1 MVRFMTGTALLFL
14 VLGLGLIGWIAG
26 RARAAA
32 FVRSAKGGPR
42 GTVNSLPYYHG
53 WFVVICAIAPA
64 LVFMFIWQ
72 SISPSLVTNMV
83 LSAPAAAD
91 LPQESFARAAILSE
105 ARAIAQ
111 GFQATAFQDSSE
123 KLVPLYKSALSYYKW
138 IGVAATLLLLFAGG
152 AFAFTKIKPNFR
164 ARSKVERVV
173 MFGLLVA
180 SLIAILTT
188 LGIFASLIF
197 ESWRF
202 FSMVSP
208 FEFLFGTE
216 WNPKSTVTPGA
227 DNGYGAIPLFW
238 GTIFI
243 GAIIAMIVAIP
254 LGLMSAI
261 FLTQYASSTVRKWM
275 KPILEI
281 LAGVPTVVY
290 GYFAALT
297 VAPAVRDFAVM
308 LGVSN
313 AASDNALAAGIV
325 MGVMIIPLVSSMS
338 DDSIAAVPNAMR
350 DGSLAMGATKSET
363 IKQVLLPAALP
374 GVVGG
379 ILLAVSR
386 AIGETMIVVMAAG
399 YTANLT
405 ANPFATITTVT
416 VQIVA
421 LLTGDQ
427 DFGSPHTLAA
437 FALGLALF
445 VTTFFLNY
453 VALRVVKKYREA
465 YE

>member
-1 MVRFMTGTALLFL
+1 MTGTALLFL
-14 VLGLGLIGWIAG
+14 VLGLGLVGWIFG
-26 RARAAA
+26 RARASG
-32 FVRSAKGGPR
+32 FVRNAKGGPR

-53 WFVVICAIAPA
+53 WFVAICAVAPA
-64 LVFMFIWQ
+64 LLFMLIWQ
-72 SISPSLVTNMV
+72 SVSPALVTNMV
-83 LSAPAAAD
+83 LSAPAAAE
-91 LPQESFARAAILSE
+91 LPQDTFARAAILSE

-111 GFQATAFQDSSE
+111 GFQTTAFQDMSE
-123 KLVPLYKSALSYYKW
+123 KLVPLYQGALSYYKW
-138 IGVAATLLLLFAGG
+138 LGVAATLLLLFAGG
-152 AFAFTKIKPNFR
+152 AFAFTRLKPDFR
-164 ARSKVERVV
+164 ARSKVERVI

-180 SLIAILTT
+180 SLIAIITT

-208 FEFLFGTE
+208 FEFLSGTD
-216 WNPKSTVTPGA
+216 WNPKAVVTAGA

-243 GAIIAMIVAIP
+243 GAIIAMVVAIP

-261 FLTQYASSTVRKWM
+261 FLTQYASSNVRKWM

-363 IKQVLLPAALP
+363 IKKVLLPAALP

-379 ILLAVSR
+379 VLLAVSR

-405 ANPFATITTVT
+405 ANPFDTITTIT

-437 FALGLALF
+437 FALGLTLF

-453 VALRVVKKYREA
+453 AALRVVKKYREA

>member
-1 MVRFMTGTALLFL
+1 MTGTALLFL
-14 VLGLGLIGWIAG
+14 VLGLGLVAWIAG

-32 FVRSAKGGPR
+32 FVRAAKGGPR
-42 GTVNSLPYYHG
+42 GQVNSLPSYHG
-53 WFVVICAIAPA
+53 WFVAICAIIPA
-64 LVFMFIWQ
+64 VFFMFVWQ
-72 SISPSLVTNMV
+72 SISPALVTNTV
-83 LSAPAAAD
+83 LASPMTTD
-91 LPQESFARAAILSE
+91 LPQDGFARAAILSE

-111 GFQATAFQDSSE
+111 GFQTTAFQAQSE
-123 KLVPLYKSALSYYKW
+123 KLVPLYKNALAYYSW
-138 IGVAATLLLLFAGG
+138 IGMAGTLALLFAGG
-152 AFAFTKIKPNFR
+152 TFAFTRLKPDFR
-164 ARSKVERVV
+164 ARTKVEYLV
-173 MFGLLVA
+173 MLALLFA
-180 SLIAILTT
+180 SLIAIFTT
-188 LGIFASLIF
+188 VGIFASLIF
-197 ESWRF
+197 ESYQF

-208 FEFLFGTE
+208 FEFLFGSN
-216 WNPKSTVTPGA
+216 WNPKNIVTPGA

-243 GAIIAMIVAIP
+243 GAIIAMLVAIP

-261 FLTQYASSTVRKWM
+261 FLTQYASSNIRKWM

-297 VAPAVRDFAVM
+297 VAPAIRDFAVM

-363 IKQVLLPAALP
+363 IKKVLLPAALP

-379 ILLAVSR
+379 VLLAVSR

-405 ANPFATITTVT
+405 ANPFDTITTVT

-445 VTTFFLNY
+445 ITTFLLNY
-453 VALRVVKKYREA
+453 VALRVVKRYREA

>member
-1 MVRFMTGTALLFL
+1 MTGTALLFL
-14 VLGLGLIGWIAG
+14 VLGLGLVGWIFG
-26 RARAAA
+26 RARAAT
-32 FVRSAKGGPR
+32 FVRAAKGGPR
-42 GTVNSLPYYHG
+42 GQVNSLPSYHG
-53 WFVVICAIAPA
+53 WFVAVCALVPA
-64 LVFMFIWQ
+64 LLFMSIWQ
-72 SISPSLVTNMV
+72 SISPALVTDMV
-83 LSAPAAAD
+83 IASPVAAD
-91 LPQESFARAAILSE
+91 LPQDGFARAAILSE

-111 GFQATAFQDSSE
+111 GMQDSGFQAQSE
-123 KLVPLYKSALSYYKW
+123 RLVPLYREALSFYQG
-138 IGVAATLLLLFAGG
+138 IGLAGTLLLLFAGG
-152 AFAFTKIKPNFR
+152 AFAFTRLKPDFR
-164 ARSKVERVV
+164 ARNKVERLV
-173 MFGLLVA
+173 MFGLLLA
-180 SLIAILTT
+180 SLIAIVTT

-197 ESWRF
+197 ETYQF

-208 FEFLFGTE
+208 VEFLFGTN
-216 WNPKSTVTPGA
+216 WNPKNIITPGA

-261 FLTQYASSTVRKWM
+261 FLTQYASSNVRKWM

-313 AASDNALAAGIV
+313 AASDNALAAGVV
-325 MGVMIIPLVSSMS
+325 MGIMIIPLVSSMS
-338 DDSIAAVPNAMR
+338 DDSIAAVPNSMR

-363 IKQVLLPAALP
+363 IKQVLIPAALP

-405 ANPFATITTVT
+405 ANPFDTITTVT

-445 VTTFFLNY
+445 ITTFFLNY
-453 VALRVVKKYREA
+453 VALRVVKRYREA

>member
-1 MVRFMTGTALLFL
+1 
-14 VLGLGLIGWIAG
+14 
-26 RARAAA
+26 
-32 FVRSAKGGPR
+32 
-42 GTVNSLPYYHG
+42 VNSLPYYHG
-53 WFVVICAIAPA
+53 WFVAICAVAPA
-64 LVFMFIWQ
+64 LLFMAIWQ
-72 SISPSLVTNMV
+72 SLSPSLVTNMV
-83 LSAPAAAD
+83 LSAPIAAE
-91 LPQESFARAAILSE
+91 LPQDTFARAAILSE

-111 GFQATAFQDSSE
+111 GFQATAFQDMSD
-123 KLVPLYKSALSYYKW
+123 KLVPLYKGALSYYKW
-138 IGVAATLLLLFAGG
+138 LGVAATLLLLFAGG
-152 AFAFTKIKPNFR
+152 AFAFTRLKPDFR
-164 ARSKVERVV
+164 ARSKVERVI

-180 SLIAILTT
+180 SLIAIITT

-197 ESWRF
+197 ETWRF

-208 FEFLFGTE
+208 VEFLFGTD
-216 WNPKSTVTPGA
+216 WNPKSDVTPGT

-261 FLTQYASSTVRKWM
+261 FLTQYASANVRKWM

-338 DDSIAAVPNAMR
+338 DDSIAAVPSAMR

-363 IKQVLLPAALP
+363 IKKVLLPAALP

-405 ANPFATITTVT
+405 ANPFDTITTIT

-437 FALGLALF
+437 FALGLTLF

-453 VALRVVKKYREA
+453 AALRVVKKYREA

>member
-1 MVRFMTGTALLFL
+1 MSGTALLFL
-14 VLGLGLIGWIAG
+14 IFGLGLIAWITG
-26 RARAAA
+26 RARAMA
-32 FVRSAKGGPR
+32 FVRSSRSKR
-42 GTVNSLPYYHG
+42 GAVNSLPSYHG
-53 WFVVICAIAPA
+53 WFMALCAVVPA
-64 LVFMFIWQ
+64 LIFVMIWQ
-72 SISPSLVTNMV
+72 TVSPALVTNMV
-83 LSAPAAAD
+83 LQSPAAAN
-91 LPQESFARAAILSE
+91 LPPDAFGRSAILSE
-105 ARAIAQ
+105 ARSMAMGMQ
-111 GFQATAFQDSSE
+111 DTAFQTQSE
-123 KLVPLYKSALSYYKW
+123 ALVQYYKAAISHYQW
-138 IGVAATLLLLFAGG
+138 IGLAATLLLIFAGG
-152 AFAFTKIKPNFR
+152 AFAFTRVKPDFR
-164 ARSKVERVV
+164 ARNLVERLVL
-173 MFGLLVA
+173 GALLLASLVA
-180 SLIAILTT
+180 IITT

-197 ESWRF
+197 ETSQF
-202 FSMVSP
+202 FSMVNP
-208 FEFLFGTE
+208 IEFLFGTS
-216 WNPKSTVTPGA
+216 WNPKDVITAGA

-254 LGLMSAI
+254 LGLMCAI
-261 FLTQYASSTVRKWM
+261 FLTQYASARVRSIM
-275 KPILEI
+275 KPVLEI
-281 LAGVPTVVY
+281 LAGIPTVVY

-338 DDSIAAVPNAMR
+338 DDSIAAVPSAMR

-363 IKQVLLPAALP
+363 IKKVLIPAALP

-379 ILLAVSR
+379 VLLAVSR

-405 ANPFATITTVT
+405 ANPFDSITTVT

-427 DFGSPHTLAA
+427 DFGSPQTLAA
-437 FALGLALF
+437 FALGLVLF
-445 VTTFFLNY
+445 LVTLMLNMA
-453 VALRVVKKYREA
+453 ALRVVKKYREA
-465 YE
+465 YD

>member
-1 MVRFMTGTALLFL
+1 MTGTALLFL
-14 VLGLGLIGWIAG
+14 VLGLGLVGWIVG
-26 RARAAA
+26 RARAAS
-32 FVRSAKGGPR
+32 FVRAAKGGRR
-42 GTVNSLPYYHG
+42 GQVNSLPTYHG
-53 WFVVICAIAPA
+53 WFVAVCAVIPPII
-64 LVFMFIWQ
+64 FMFVWQ
-72 SISPSLVTNMV
+72 SVSPALVTNMV
-83 LSAPAAAD
+83 LAAPAAAD
-91 LPQESFARAAILSE
+91 LPQDGFARAAILSE

-111 GFQATAFQDSSE
+111 GLQASAFQAQSE
-123 KLVPLYKSALSYYKW
+123 ALVPLYQQALSYYRW
-138 IGVAATLLLLFAGG
+138 IGFVGTLMLLFAGA
-152 AFAFTKIKPNFR
+152 AFAFTRLKPDFR
-164 ARSKVERVV
+164 ARNKVERLV
-173 MFGLLVA
+173 MLGLLFA
-180 SLIAILTT
+180 SLIAIITT
-188 LGIFASLIF
+188 LGIFASLVF
-197 ESWRF
+197 ESYQF

-208 FEFLFGTE
+208 FEFLFGTN
-216 WNPKSTVTPGA
+216 WNPKNVITPGA

-261 FLTQYASSTVRKWM
+261 FLTQYASARVRSWM

-313 AASDNALAAGIV
+313 AASDNALAAGVV

-363 IKQVLLPAALP
+363 IKKVLLPAALP

-405 ANPFATITTVT
+405 ANPFDTITTVT

-445 VTTFFLNY
+445 ITTFFLNY
-453 VALRVVKKYREA
+453 VALRVVKRYREA

>member
-1 MVRFMTGTALLFL
+1 MTGTALLFL
-14 VLGLGLIGWIAG
+14 VLGLGLIGWIVG
-26 RARAAA
+26 RARASG
-32 FVRSAKGGPR
+32 FVRNAKGGPR

-53 WFVVICAIAPA
+53 WFVAICAVTPA
-64 LVFMFIWQ
+64 LLFMLIWQ
-72 SISPSLVTNMV
+72 SVSPALVTNMV
-83 LSAPAAAD
+83 LSAPAAAE
-91 LPQESFARAAILSE
+91 LPQDTFARAAILSE

-111 GFQATAFQDSSE
+111 GFQTTAFQDMSG
-123 KLVPLYKSALSYYKW
+123 KLVPLYRGALSYYKW
-138 IGVAATLLLLFAGG
+138 LGVAATLLLFFAGG
-152 AFAFTKIKPNFR
+152 AFAFTRLKPDFR
-164 ARSKVERVV
+164 ARSKVERVI

-180 SLIAILTT
+180 SLIAIITT

-208 FEFLFGTE
+208 FEFLFGTD
-216 WNPKSTVTPGA
+216 WNPKSVVTPGA

-243 GAIIAMIVAIP
+243 GAIIAMVVAIP

-261 FLTQYASSTVRKWM
+261 FLTQYASANVRKWM

-399 YTANLT
+399 YTAKLT
-405 ANPFATITTVT
+405 ANPFDTITTIT

-445 VTTFFLNY
+445 ITTFFLNY

>member
-1 MVRFMTGTALLFL
+1 MTGTALLFL
-14 VLGLGLIGWIAG
+14 VLGLGLVGWIVG

-32 FVRSAKGGPR
+32 FVRTAKGGPR
-42 GTVNSLPYYHG
+42 GQVNSLPSYHG
-53 WFVVICAIAPA
+53 WFVAVCAVIPA
-64 LVFMFIWQ
+64 VIFMLIWQ
-72 SISPSLVTNMV
+72 SISPALVTNMV
-83 LSAPAAAD
+83 LAAPAAAD
-91 LPQESFARAAILSE
+91 LPQDGFARAAILSE
-105 ARAIAQ
+105 ARAIALGFQ
-111 GFQATAFQDSSE
+111 DTGFQAQSD
-123 KLVPLYKSALSYYKW
+123 KLVPLYKAALSHYRW
-138 IGVAATLLLLFAGG
+138 LGFAATLLLLFAG
-152 AFAFTKIKPNFR
+152 AAYAFTRLKPDFR
-164 ARSKVERVV
+164 ARNRVERLV
-173 MFGLLVA
+173 MFGLLSA
-180 SLIAILTT
+180 SLIAIVTT
-188 LGIFASLIF
+188 IGIFASLIY
-197 ESWRF
+197 ESYLF
-202 FSMVSP
+202 FTMVSP
-208 FEFLFGTE
+208 LEFLFGTS
-216 WNPKSTVTPGA
+216 WNPKNVVTPGA

-243 GAIIAMIVAIP
+243 GAIIAMLVAIP

-261 FLTQYASSTVRKWM
+261 FLTQYASAKVRSWM

-297 VAPAVRDFAVM
+297 VAPAIRDFAVM

-338 DDSIAAVPNAMR
+338 DDSIAAVPSAMR

-363 IKQVLLPAALP
+363 IKKVLLPAALP

-405 ANPFATITTVT
+405 ANPFDTITTVT

-445 VTTFFLNY
+445 ITTFFLNY
-453 VALRVVKKYREA
+453 VALRVVKRYREA